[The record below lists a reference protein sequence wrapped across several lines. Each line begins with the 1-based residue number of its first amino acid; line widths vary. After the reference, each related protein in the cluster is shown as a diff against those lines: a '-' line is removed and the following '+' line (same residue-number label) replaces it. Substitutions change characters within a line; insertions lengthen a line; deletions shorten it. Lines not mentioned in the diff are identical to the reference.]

1 MAKRD
6 RRTSVQGT
14 WRAGVIKDSRG
25 QVVPRV
31 GLLEFGGVIDG
42 ANYVMEKLDETMRHT
57 AQMIGERGETLSFA
71 AIEKIYKDSKK

>member
-1 MAKRD
+1 M
-6 RRTSVQGT
+6 
-14 WRAGVIKDSRG
+14 
-25 QVVPRV
+25 PRV